1 MTYVGAT
8 PTTGDFKKLDSI
20 TTSSATTFTL
30 RQNSVAV
37 YPQSANHCIVSL
49 NGVIQAPVD
58 AFTIVNDT
66 IVFASSLASSDVINF
81 ILVLGNVNDIGVVS
95 DDTVSQAKIQNEAIN
110 EAKMQISNAGSN
122 GQFLSKQS
130 GNTGGLTWAAA
141 GGAADDY
148 FASSGLSSKDLGSGL
163 HIKTGDSGLGAVG
176 ANYDELIIEGSG
188 RVGLNFLSAAGNKQD
203 IAFSDADA
211 DAIGGIVYDHSNNT
225 MGIATNNAERIRIG
239 SDGDTG
245 IGTASP
251 TARLT
256 VEKDSTT
263 SWICHLENTASS
275 NYGRVLQLNLDNDF
289 DDNASV
295 FMIAY
300 GSSTERCK
308 IFSDGD
314 LQNHDNSYGSIS
326 DERIKQNIT
335 DANSQWDDIKGL
347 RVRNFKRKDDV
358 RQYGDAAW
366 EQIGLVAQEVELVS
380 PKLVKESLPSSGDIL
395 SDSAFGTLY
404 TEQDKTD
411 GIIPEDK
418 NVGDIKTTT
427 DEKVKGMKYSVLYM
441 KAIKALQESME
452 RIETLETKVTAL
464 ENK

>member
-1 MTYVGAT
+1 MAELRVKETGTLKLFESDNTSSVTIASPASLGADRTITLPDGDVTLVAGTMSTGGVSLATSTNNQIVTVTGADAITGETNFIYNGTIVGA
-8 PTTGDFKKLDSI
+8 GADG
-20 TTSSATTFTL
+20 
-30 RQNSVAV
+30 
-37 YPQSANHCIVSL
+37 AN
-49 NGVIQAPVD
+49 A
-58 AFTIVNDT
+58 
-66 IVFASSLASSDVINF
+66 
-81 ILVLGNVNDIGVVS
+81 
-95 DDTVSQAKIQNEAIN
+95 
-110 EAKMQISNAGSN
+110 
-122 GQFLSKQS
+122 
-130 GNTGGLTWAAA
+130 
-141 GGAADDY
+141 
-148 FASSGLSSKDLGSGL
+148 DLGSGI
-163 HIKTGDSGLGAVG
+163 HIKTGDSGLGSVG

-188 RVGLNFLSAAGNKQD
+188 RVGMNFLSPAGNKQD

-239 SDGDTG
+239 SDGDIG

-251 TARLT
+251 TSKLT

-263 SWICHLENTASS
+263 SWICHLENTAGS

-295 FMIAY
+295 FCIAY
-300 GSSTERCK
+300 GAATERFK
-308 IFSDGD
+308 VFSSGD
-314 LQNHDNSYGSIS
+314 VENHDNSYGGIS
-326 DERIKQNIT
+326 DERVKQDIR
-335 DANSQWDDIKGL
+335 DANSQWDDIKAL
-347 RVRNFKRKDDV
+347 KVRNFKRKDDV
-358 RQYGDAAW
+358 RQYGENAW
-366 EQIGLVAQEVELVS
+366 EQIGVVAQEAELVS

-395 SDSAFGTLY
+395 SDSAFGALY

-452 RIETLETKVTAL
+452 RIETLEAKVTAL
-464 ENK
+464 ENA